1 MNSELVASIATC
13 LLVIYR
19 VTTAST
25 WIDPGFYYFALGIT
39 SIFFWTGVLAIA
51 DAVIIKEYIRGR
63 DRYGTPTK
71 AYKDKEPFAY
81 YYCLFIAVAVII
93 ASQVAMNSF
102 S

>member
-1 MNSELVASIATC
+1 MNSELVASIATL

-19 VTTAST
+19 LVTASGE
-25 WIDPGFYYFALGIT
+25 IGPGFYYFTLTIT
-39 SIFFWTGVLAIA
+39 SVFFWTGVLAIA
-51 DAVIIKEYIRGR
+51 DAVIIKDYIRGR

-81 YYCLFIAVAVII
+81 YYCLFVAAVVII
-93 ASQVAMNSF
+93 ASQVAMNAF